1 MKEEQES
8 KCVKRTQR
16 DCSYDFKLS
25 VVSEV
30 ERGVLGIKTAGRKY
44 GIQYHSTVT
53 GWLRKYCNLDWVR
66 NYIFLTTLKPSF
78 S

>member
-8 KCVKRTQR
+8 KYVKRTQR

-30 ERGVLGIKTAGRKY
+30 ERGELGIKTTARM
-44 GIQYHSTVT
+44 
-53 GWLRKYCNLDWVR
+53 
-66 NYIFLTTLKPSF
+66 
-78 S
+78 

>member
-1 MKEEQES
+1 MKEEQEH
-8 KCVKRTQR
+8 KYVKRTQR

-30 ERGVLGIKTAGRKY
+30 VRGELGIKTAARKY
-44 GIQYHSTVT
+44 EIQYHSTVT